1 MEVQW
6 VTSRYRLGVDIG
18 GTFTDAILINER
30 TGEIHVGKVPSTPK
44 DPARGFMDAAHRM
57 LREADISPDEVRLVV
72 HGTTVATN
80 TVIEGKVARTGFITS
95 DGFRDLLEIQRQI
108 RPSLYDLQFEKP
120 RPLVPRRLCFGVPE
134 RLDAHGNILTP
145 LDENAVAQVAERLR
159 NEGVEAIAVCF
170 LHAYVNP
177 IHENRTGE
185 ILREIVPNAVVS
197 LSSDVAPEFREYFR
211 ASTTVINA
219 CICPIV
225 AQYLQRIETQL
236 IKEGLNAALL
246 VMQSSGGVFTFSA
259 ASKKPVFMVESGPA
273 AGVIAAT
280 HLGTALGYEDVIS
293 FDMGGTTAKA
303 GLIESGTPR
312 ITKEYEVGATARSGL
327 GANAGGGYPI
337 RTPVIDLV
345 EIGAGGGS
353 IAWVDSGGVLRVGPQ
368 SAGADPGPA
377 CYEKGG
383 TAPTI
388 TDANLV
394 LGRLNPSYFLGGE
407 INLNIDAAWRAIEET
422 CAKPLGMGV
431 VDAAHGIVEI
441 ANAAMVNALRLI
453 SVQRG
458 YDPREFVLMA
468 FGGAGPLHANRLA
481 DEIEASDV
489 VIPMSPGITSAMGL
503 LVTDLKHEYTK
514 TLIQRVD
521 QLDLKD
527 VEKTYVTLTEKGRK
541 TLEREGMAQEDIS
554 FVRKVDMRY
563 VGQSYELTVTLSEG
577 QAECAPSPLCE
588 SEIRRALEA
597 FNLEH
602 DRAYGYSAPDEPVE
616 LVNLRLTAVGH
627 ITKPRQRELDGCDSD
642 IGKAHKAIRSVYFA
656 EKNGYV
662 DCPIYNRYRLG
673 AGVVLIGP
681 AIVEE
686 IDSTTVIHPGYQA
699 EVDKYG
705 NLILTKF

>member
-1 MEVQW
+1 M
-6 VTSRYRLGVDIG
+6 TSRYRLGVDIG
-18 GTFTDAILINER
+18 GTFTDAILINEI
-30 TGEIHVGKVPSTPK
+30 TGKIHVGKVPSTPQ
-44 DPARGFMDAAHRM
+44 DPSGGFMEATHRM
-57 LREADISPDEVRLVV
+57 LREANLSPDEVRYLV

-80 TVIEGKVARTGFITS
+80 TIIEGKVARTGFITT

-108 RPSLYDLQFEKP
+108 RPTLYDLQFEKP
-120 RPLVPRRLCFGVPE
+120 QPLVPRHLCFGVPE
-134 RLDAHGNILTP
+134 RLDAHGNILTS
-145 LDENAVAQVAERLR
+145 LDENTVMQVAEQLR
-159 NEGVEAIAVCF
+159 QEGVEAVAVCL

-177 IHENRTGE
+177 IHEKRTGE

-197 LSSDVAPEFREYFR
+197 LSSEVAPEFREYFR

-219 CICPIV
+219 CIRPIV

-236 IKEGLNAALL
+236 QREGVEAELL

-259 ASKKPVFMVESGPA
+259 AMKKPVFMVESGPA

-280 HLGTALGYEDVIS
+280 HLGSTLGYADVIS

-303 GLIESGTPR
+303 GLIESGAPR
-312 ITKEYEVGATARSGL
+312 ITKDYEVGATAQSGL
-327 GANAGGGYPI
+327 GANSGGGYPI

-377 CYEKGG
+377 CYGKGG

-394 LGRLNPSYFLGGE
+394 LGRLNPHYFLGGE
-407 INLNIDAAWRAIEET
+407 IELNIEAGWQAIEER
-422 CAKPLGMGV
+422 CANPLGMDV
-431 VDAAHGIVEI
+431 VEAAHGIVEI
-441 ANAAMVNALRLI
+441 ANAAMVNALRLV

-481 DEIEASDV
+481 EEIEAHAI
-489 VIPMSPGITSAMGL
+489 VIPMSPGTTSAMGL
-503 LVTDLKHEYTK
+503 LVTDLKHDYSK

-521 QLDLKD
+521 QLNLSE
-527 VEKTYVTLTEKGRK
+527 VEKTYRALTEQGRK
-541 TLEREGMAQEDIS
+541 HLEREGMLPEDIS
-554 FVRKVDMRY
+554 FVRQVDMRY
-563 VGQSYELTVTLSEG
+563 VGQSYELTVALPEGTSEHV
-577 QAECAPSPLCE
+577 E
-588 SEIRRALEA
+588 SSLGAAQLHRALEA
-597 FNLEH
+597 FHMEH

-616 LVNLRLTAVGH
+616 IVNLRLTAIGR
-627 ITKPRQRELDGCDSD
+627 ITKPRQRELEGGDTDARE
-642 IGKAHKAIRSVYFA
+642 IQKATRSVYFA
-656 EKNGYV
+656 EKTGYV
-662 DCPIYNRYRLG
+662 DSPIYNRYRLG
-673 AGVVLIGP
+673 AGSVLIGP

-699 EVDKYG
+699 AVDKYG
-705 NLILTKF
+705 NLILTKL